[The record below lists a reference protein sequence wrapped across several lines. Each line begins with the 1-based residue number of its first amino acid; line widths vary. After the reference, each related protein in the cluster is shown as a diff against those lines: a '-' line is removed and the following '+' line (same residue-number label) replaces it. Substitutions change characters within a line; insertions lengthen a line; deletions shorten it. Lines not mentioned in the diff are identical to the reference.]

1 MKVLLVYLNKRTD
14 NLKLMNAAPLTLPL
28 LAAYTPPDIEVSIV
42 DEAFETI
49 DYDQEVDLVATTFV
63 LPLAHRAYEL
73 AAEFHKRGRTVVC
86 GGPHATLMPE
96 ESARHFDSVVI
107 GQGDLTWPI
116 LLEDFK
122 TGRLKKFYTNH
133 QDIDMATIPIAR
145 RDLLN
150 PKGYSILNTFQAT
163 RGCPYSCTYCTTHT
177 IYPKFSTP
185 PVKNVVTDIEQVEG
199 GPLQRRLLLF
209 WDDNLVGN
217 PVWAKKLF
225 EEMTHLKK
233 KWVAQLTFTITE
245 DKDLV
250 RAAAKSGCVGLF
262 FGLESFNSLSLKN
275 TNKKHNMVEKYKEGI
290 KLLHDH
296 GISVYAGMMFGF
308 DDDRKD
314 IFEITLEKAVELG
327 IDNLGPKILVPYPN
341 LPLYEKLVKE
351 NRLIHTDW
359 SKYNGNH
366 AVFHPRHMTAEELE
380 EGNQWFHREF
390 HSYKNIGK
398 RLWKSKSAT
407 WFTLPINLGKHRVL
421 YQKSEL
427 KSVSAN

>member
-14 NLKLMNAAPLTLPL
+14 NQKLMNPAPLTLPL
-28 LAAYTPPDIEVSIV
+28 LAAYTPPDIEISIV

-63 LPLAHRAYEL
+63 LPLAHRAYKL
-73 AAEFHKRGRTVVC
+73 AHEFRKRGKTIVC
-86 GGPHATLMPE
+86 GGPHATLMPD
-96 ESARHFDSVVI
+96 ESAVHFDSVVI
-107 GQGDLTWPI
+107 GQGDLTWTI
-116 LLEDFK
+116 LLDDFK
-122 TGRLKKFYTNH
+122 KGRIKKFYTNH
-133 QDIDMATIPIAR
+133 QDIDMTTIPFSR

-177 IYPKFSTP
+177 IYPKFLTP
-185 PVKNVVTDIEQVEG
+185 PVPKVVEEIEQIEG
-199 GPLQRRLLLF
+199 GPFHRRLLLF

-225 EEMTHLKK
+225 EEMMPLKK
-233 KWVAQLTFTITE
+233 TWVAQLTFTITE

-250 RAAAKSGCVGLF
+250 RTAAKSGCVGLF

-275 TNKKHNMVEKYKEGI
+275 SNKKHNVVDKYKDGI

-314 IFEITLEKAVELG
+314 IFEITLEKAIELG

-351 NRLIHTDW
+351 NRIIHTDW

-366 AVFHPRHMTAEELE
+366 AVYHPRHMTAEELE
-380 EGNQWFHREF
+380 QGNKWFHREF
-390 HSYKNIGK
+390 HSYTSIAK
-398 RLWKSKSAT
+398 RLWKSKAAT
-407 WFTLPINLGKHRVL
+407 WFALPINLSKRKAL
-421 YQKSEL
+421 YAKSNAEFA
-427 KSVSAN
+427 SAQ

>member
-1 MKVLLVYLNKRTD
+1 MKVVLVYLKKRTD
-14 NLKLMNAAPLTLPL
+14 NLKVMNAAPLTLPL

-63 LPLAHRAYEL
+63 LPLAHRAYQL
-73 AAEFHKRGRTVVC
+73 AGEFRKRGRTVVC

-96 ESARHFDSVVI
+96 ETARHFDSVVL
-107 GQGDLTWPI
+107 GQGDRTWPV
-116 LLEDFK
+116 LLDDFK
-122 TGRLKKFYTNH
+122 KGRLKKFYTD
-133 QDIDMATIPIAR
+133 QRDIDMATIPIAR

-177 IYPKFSTP
+177 IYPKFLTP
-185 PVKNVVTDIEQVEG
+185 PVNNVVKDIEQVEG
-199 GPLQRRLLLF
+199 GPIQRRLLLF

-217 PVWAKKLF
+217 PVWARKLF
-225 EEMTHLKK
+225 EEMTPLKK

-245 DKDLV
+245 DRDLV
-250 RAAAKSGCVGLF
+250 KAAARSGCVGLF

-275 TNKKHNMVEKYKEGI
+275 TNKRHNVVDKYKEGI

-327 IDNLGPKILVPYPN
+327 IDNLGPKILVPYPG
-341 LPLYEKLVKE
+341 LPLYDRLVKE
-351 NRLIHTDW
+351 KRIIHTDW

-380 EGNQWFHREF
+380 EGNRWFHREF

-398 RLWKSKSAT
+398 RLWMSKAAT
-407 WFTLPINLGKHRVL
+407 WFTLPINLGKHKVL
-421 YQKSEL
+421 YKQSEEIFAL
-427 KSVSAN
+427 AN

>member
-14 NLKLMNAAPLTLPL
+14 NLKLTNAAPLTLPL
-28 LAAYTPPDIEVSIV
+28 LAAYMPPDIEVSIV

-63 LPLAHRAYEL
+63 LPLAYRAYKL
-73 AAEFHKRGRTVVC
+73 AREFRRRGKTVVC
-86 GGPHATLMPE
+86 GGPHATLMPAE
-96 ESARHFDSVVI
+96 TAMHFDSVAI
-107 GQGDLTWPI
+107 GQGDLTWPV
-116 LLEDFK
+116 LLDDFK
-122 TGRLKKFYTNH
+122 KGCLKKFYSA
-133 QDIDMATIPIAR
+133 QRDVDMANIPIPR

-177 IYPKFSTP
+177 IYPKFLTP
-185 PVKNVVTDIEQVEG
+185 PVKNVVKDIEQVEG
-199 GPLQRRLLLF
+199 GPFHRRLLLF

-217 PVWAKKLF
+217 PAWARKLF
-225 EEMTHLKK
+225 DEMAPLKK

-245 DKDLV
+245 DKALV
-250 RAAAKSGCVGLF
+250 RAAAQSGCVGLF

-275 TNKKHNMVEKYKEGI
+275 TNKKHNVVARYKEGI

-314 IFEITLEKAVELG
+314 IFEITLEKAIDLG

-341 LPLYEKLVKE
+341 LPLYDKLVKE
-351 NRLIHTDW
+351 KRIIHTDW

-366 AVFHPRHMTAEELE
+366 AVFHPRHMSAEELE
-380 EGNQWFHREF
+380 EGNNWFHREF
-390 HSYKNIGK
+390 HSYKNIAK
-398 RLWKSKSAT
+398 RLWKSKAAT
-407 WFTLPINLGKHRVL
+407 WFALPINLGKHKVL
-421 YQKSEL
+421 YQ
-427 KSVSAN
+427 